1 MVQASNS
8 AYTLRLLLG
17 CFGGPFGTFDFVVVY
32 AQKVRR
38 YSAIGDLMKNIK
50 TIVYDYGGVISKK
63 QNKELINKM
72 CKILNIPAQQF
83 FSFYTKERKDYDSA
97 LIDAKTYWAKTIKL
111 MDGKIELKDMDKLIE
126 FDMKS
131 WLDINKETIEYIQF
145 IKDKIKLA
153 LLSNITFEVLEEI
166 KNLYWIHYF
175 DTKIFSCE
183 EKVSK
188 PDDKIYNICLKKV
201 KVEPQHILFID
212 DSKENLDAAQK
223 MGINILKFTDC
234 ENMKNIIENEYVFR

>member
-1 MVQASNS
+1 MVYAQIKPDDIKIKAKILRVSSSN
-8 AYTLRLLLG
+8 
-17 CFGGPFGTFDFVVVY
+17 VVY
-32 AQKVRR
+32 ARKVRR
-38 YSAIGDLMKNIK
+38 YSAIGDFMKNIK
-50 TIVYDYGGVISKK
+50 YIVYDYGGVISKK
-63 QNKELINKM
+63 QNKELVNKM

-97 LIDAKTYWAKTIKL
+97 LIDAKTYWTKTIKL
-111 MDGKIELKDMDKLIE
+111 MDGQIELKDIDKLIE
-126 FDMKS
+126 FDIKS
-131 WLDINKETIEYIQF
+131 WLDINKETIEYIKS

-153 LLSNITFEVLEEI
+153 LLSNMTFDALEEI

-183 EKVSK
+183 EKVCK
-188 PDDKIYNICLKKV
+188 PDYKIYNICIKKV

-212 DSKENLDAAQK
+212 DSKVNLNAAQK

-234 ENMKNIIENEYVFR
+234 ENMKNIIENEYVFK

>member
-1 MVQASNS
+1 
-8 AYTLRLLLG
+8 
-17 CFGGPFGTFDFVVVY
+17 
-32 AQKVRR
+32 
-38 YSAIGDLMKNIK
+38 MKNIK

-63 QNKELINKM
+63 QNKELIHKM

-83 FSFYTKERKDYDSA
+83 FSFYAKERKDYDSA
-97 LIDAKTYWAKTIKL
+97 LIDAKTYWNRTIKL
-111 MDGKIELKDMDKLIE
+111 MDRQIELKDMDKLIE
-126 FDMKS
+126 FDIKS
-131 WLDINKETIEYIQF
+131 WLDMNKETIEYIQS
-145 IKDKIKLA
+145 IKDKIRLA
-153 LLSNITFEVLEEI
+153 ILSNITFEVLEEI

-188 PDDKIYNICLKKV
+188 PDNKIYNICLKKV

-212 DSKENLDAAQK
+212 DSKANLDAAQK

-234 ENMKNIIENEYVFR
+234 ENMKNTIENEYVFK

>member
-1 MVQASNS
+1 
-8 AYTLRLLLG
+8 
-17 CFGGPFGTFDFVVVY
+17 
-32 AQKVRR
+32 
-38 YSAIGDLMKNIK
+38 MKNIK

-63 QNKELINKM
+63 QNKELIHKM
-72 CKILNIPAQQF
+72 CKILKFPAQQF

-97 LIDAKTYWAKTIKL
+97 LIDAKTYWNRTIKL
-111 MDGKIELKDMDKLIE
+111 MDRQIELKDMDKLIE
-126 FDMKS
+126 FDIKS
-131 WLDINKETIEYIQF
+131 WLDMNKETIEYIKS
-145 IKDKIKLA
+145 IKDQIRLA
-153 LLSNITFEVLEEI
+153 ILSNITFEVLEEI

-188 PDDKIYNICLKKV
+188 PDNKIYNICLKKV

-212 DSKENLDAAQK
+212 DSKANLDAAQK

-234 ENMKNIIENEYVFR
+234 ENMKNTIENEYVFK

>member
-1 MVQASNS
+1 
-8 AYTLRLLLG
+8 
-17 CFGGPFGTFDFVVVY
+17 
-32 AQKVRR
+32 
-38 YSAIGDLMKNIK
+38 MKNIK

-63 QNKELINKM
+63 QNKELIHKM

-83 FSFYTKERKDYDSA
+83 FSFYAKERIDYDSA
-97 LIDAKTYWAKTIKL
+97 LIDAKTYWNRTIKL
-111 MDGKIELKDMDKLIE
+111 MDRQIELKDMDKLIE
-126 FDMKS
+126 FDIKS
-131 WLDINKETIEYIQF
+131 WLDMNKETIEYIQS
-145 IKDKIKLA
+145 IKDKIRLA
-153 LLSNITFEVLEEI
+153 ILSNITFEVLEEI

-188 PDDKIYNICLKKV
+188 PDNKIYNICLKKV

-212 DSKENLDAAQK
+212 DSKANLHAAQK

-234 ENMKNIIENEYVFR
+234 ENMKNTIENEYVFK

>member
-1 MVQASNS
+1 
-8 AYTLRLLLG
+8 
-17 CFGGPFGTFDFVVVY
+17 
-32 AQKVRR
+32 
-38 YSAIGDLMKNIK
+38 MKNIK

-63 QNKELINKM
+63 QNKELIHKM

-83 FSFYTKERKDYDSA
+83 FSFYAKERIDYDSA
-97 LIDAKTYWAKTIKL
+97 LIDAKTYWNRTIKL
-111 MDGKIELKDMDKLIE
+111 MDRQIELKDMDKLIE
-126 FDMKS
+126 FDIKS
-131 WLDINKETIEYIQF
+131 WLDMNKETIEYIQS
-145 IKDKIKLA
+145 IKDKIRLA
-153 LLSNITFEVLEEI
+153 ILSNITFEVLEEI

-188 PDDKIYNICLKKV
+188 PDNKIYNICLKKV

-212 DSKENLDAAQK
+212 DSKANLDAAQK

-234 ENMKNIIENEYVFR
+234 ENMKNTIENEYVFK